1 MRRTLSLLLLV
12 PVIATLALASGACSD
27 DDDDPEATATGTA
40 IGDMQADEGG
50 DLGDADVAQSVS
62 IEMRDFEFIP
72 ATFEVKAGD
81 VVEIAFTNMG
91 SVTHDFTIEDAD
103 LDSMMMGEM
112 EMVEGH
118 ADDEGM
124 AMHVPLEMGHQ
135 AMARMRVHEPGEYVF
150 YCTVAGHRELGM
162 EGTLRVN

>member
-1 MRRTLSLLLLV
+1 MRRKLSLLLLV

-27 DDDDPEATATGTA
+27 DDDSEATATGTA
-40 IGDMQADEGG
+40 MGDMQADEGS
-50 DLGDADVAQSVS
+50 DLGNAEVAQSVT
-62 IEMRDFEFIP
+62 IEMRDFEFVP
-72 ATFEVKAGD
+72 ATLEVKAGD
-81 VVEIAFTNMG
+81 VVEIAFSNKG

-118 ADDEGM
+118 TDDEGM

-135 AMARMRVHEPGEYVF
+135 AMARVRVHEPGEYVF